1 MKAGKLLARRLFSGA
16 DEVMDYN
23 LVGWSVAWKL
33 WCVCVCVCVCV
44 RVRVRVVRVRVVC
57 VCVCVLCVCVCVYLI
72 ELVWW
77 YIC

>member
-33 WCVCVCVCVCV
+33 WCACACACVCACACACACVCA
-44 RVRVRVVRVRVVC
+44 C
-57 VCVCVLCVCVCVYLI
+57 ACCVCVYSI

-77 YIC
+77 YMCGFHKN